1 MKNVTKVVMIVVVIF
16 VISSF
21 TNIKSNEKYEAIT
34 AFQIPEHIQKIFEKS
49 CYGCHNSNSK
59 GKKSKMKFNIDKMT
73 NGKYFQKKIASK
85 LRKISKLVNDT
96 NEKKMMPPKKFLN
109 HYPDKALSDDD
120 KKAITEWANSQNEI
134 IKSELNK

>member
-1 MKNVTKVVMIVVVIF
+1 MKNVTKVVMIVVVTF

-21 TNIKSNEKYEAIT
+21 TNIKSGEKYEAIT
-34 AFQIPEHIQKIFEKS
+34 TFQIPEHIQKIFKNS
-49 CYGCHNSNSK
+49 CYGCHNSDSK
-59 GKKSKMKFNIDKMT
+59 GEKSKMKFNIDKMT
-73 NGKYFQKKIASK
+73 NGKYSQKKIASK
-85 LRKISKLVNDT
+85 LRKISKLVNET

-120 KKAITEWANSQNEI
+120 KKALTEWANSQNEL